1 MASSPKRLAW
11 LIATSAT
18 WSVLAGGQYA
28 AAEESAAA
36 AQPAGAQVEPE
47 NAALQTV
54 VVTAQKRTEALQKVP
69 DAVTALQTG
78 DLARQGAVKLTDYAA
93 DVPGLNLIS
102 STPGQSIV
110 ILRGITTG
118 FSVGSPSTV
127 STYVDDVPYG
137 SATASAYGSI
147 ATLDLDPGILQ
158 RVEVLRGPQGTLY
171 GAGAF
176 GGVIKYDTTLPSLTD
191 YRGRA
196 ELDGS
201 AVDGGGDGGG
211 ARAMLD
217 GPLVKDKLGITLSAF
232 DRHDPGY
239 IDDPHRNARNI
250 NSSESYGGRAAL
262 LWRPTD
268 RLSSELS
275 AIDQETFTDGQSVAD
290 MNSNLTPIYGRYAQA
305 RNGNELWHVRSRLY
319 SLRVSYDLSW
329 ATIASISSYQMQ
341 AALWSYD
348 LTIKRG
354 AAARAAT
361 GVPDLG
367 VFEHVVVDHKK
378 DTQELRITSPNSDR
392 LEWLAGLFYTHE
404 WGLKDENF
412 QPISILTDMP
422 VSLPQPLFRDILN
435 DSYTEYAAYGDLT
448 YYVSPKFKIL
458 SGIRYSS
465 DSEDSVTPFTGV
477 LAGVPTVTVGKSS
490 DTSTTY
496 LVSPSY
502 DINANN
508 MVYARVASGFR
519 PGGPTNVPPASLL
532 GGAPESYGPDSLT
545 NYELGYKGV
554 LPEQRM
560 TVDLS
565 AFDVEWKDMQI
576 RTVVSGFFVTGNAAG
591 ARSSGLELDWSWE
604 PVNGLRLAANAA
616 YTDAKLTA
624 DAPAIGGK
632 SGDELPDVPRVSGN
646 VAADYEFP
654 ISAELAG
661 FFGGNVQYEGARHQD
676 FVASK
681 PLGYVAPEMPA
692 HTVGNLHVGVA
703 YTGFSVEAYIKN
715 VANSYGMTRI
725 SSLMANGYS
734 PPLAV
739 GVIQPRTF
747 GLSLSKEF

>member
-1 MASSPKRLAW
+1 MASTPKRLAW
-11 LIATSAT
+11 LIATSAIG
-18 WSVLAGGQYA
+18 SVLASGQYA
-28 AAEESAAA
+28 AADDSSTAPR
-36 AQPAGAQVEPE
+36 PAGAQVEPQTE
-47 NAALQTV
+47 ALETV

-69 DAVTALQTG
+69 DSVTALQTA

-176 GGVIKYDTTLPSLTD
+176 GGVIKYDTTQPSLTD

-211 ARAMLD
+211 VRAMLD
-217 GPLVKDKLGITLSAF
+217 GPLVKDKLGVTISAF

-239 IDDPHRNARNI
+239 IDDPHRNRQNV
-250 NSSESYGGRAAL
+250 NKSESYGGRVAVS
-262 LWRPTD
+262 WRPTD
-268 RLSSELS
+268 KLSSELS

-290 MNSNLTPIYGRYAQA
+290 LNPNLAPIYGKYEQA
-305 RNGNELWHVRSRLY
+305 RNGNELWDVRSRLY
-319 SLRVSYDLSW
+319 SLRVSYDLGW
-329 ATIASISSYQMQ
+329 ATIASISSYQTQ
-341 AALWSYD
+341 EALWSYD

-354 AAARAAT
+354 AAAQAAT
-361 GVPDLG
+361 GVPNLG

-378 DTQELRITSPNSDR
+378 DTQELRITSPNSDK

-404 WGLKDENF
+404 WGIKDENF

-422 VSLPQPLFRDILN
+422 VSLPQPLFRDVLN

-448 YYVSPKFKIL
+448 YYVSSKFKVL
-458 SGIRYSS
+458 SGIRYSN

-477 LAGVPTVTVGKSS
+477 LAGVPSVTVGKSS
-490 DTSTTY
+490 DTSVTY
-496 LVSPSY
+496 LVSPSFNF
-502 DINANN
+502 NANN
-508 MVYARVASGFR
+508 MAYARVASGFR

-545 NYELGYKGV
+545 NYELGYKAV
-554 LPEQRM
+554 LPQQRM
-560 TVDLS
+560 TIDLS

-591 ARSSGLELDWSWE
+591 ARSSGVELDWGWE
-604 PVNGLRLAANAA
+604 PINGLHLTANAA

-632 SGDELPDVPRVSGN
+632 SGDALPDVPRLSAN
-646 VAADYEFP
+646 LAADYEFP
-654 ISAELAG
+654 ISGELVG
-661 FFGGNVQYEGARHQD
+661 FVGGNVQYQGARHQD
-676 FVASK
+676 FVASTPK
-681 PLGYVAPEMPA
+681 GYVAPGMPA
-692 HTVGNLHVGVA
+692 YTVGNVHLGFN
-703 YTGFSVEAYIKN
+703 YTGLSVEAYIKN
-715 VANSYGMTRI
+715 VGNSYGMTRI

-747 GLSLSKEF
+747 GLSVTKEF